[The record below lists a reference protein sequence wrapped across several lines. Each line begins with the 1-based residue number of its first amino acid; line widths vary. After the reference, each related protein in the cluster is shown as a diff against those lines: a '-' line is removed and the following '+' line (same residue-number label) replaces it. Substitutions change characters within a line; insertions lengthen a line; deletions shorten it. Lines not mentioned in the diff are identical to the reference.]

1 MEIDGRGLFMPM
13 ASVSGARSLV
23 ENYAR
28 PAIRQVQQHA
38 RAAKLDLTPSHRHA
52 LCVRT
57 CKRCRRCRG
66 RRLEFVT
73 QDAHSFCE
81 YQLGPLKLHHAEPRS
96 TDKEVVHSHS
106 SPSLETTRCR
116 SRLNTSSVPASDFGN
131 VWRTKSLIHLLVIQ
145 QLFDRI
151 ESRLGIFIALAI
163 AQQLELKPGRR
174 QTLQNAV
181 VQVTSEPNPFSGG
194 RSLFGLALQNLPV
207 ELHSDPRRDKLDQQ
221 QQEITPAAAVQNED
235 PPPAEGSHKR
245 CRPDA
250 ANLKSS
256 DEFLVN
262 DRGL

>member
-1 MEIDGRGLFMPM
+1 MPNRIGNRFCQHEREMSAQFCRNTRILWVYRQRGCTSPQFTELGNNAPQIPAQYKFGSGVRFWQCLAHEI
-13 ASVSGARSLV
+13 
-23 ENYAR
+23 
-28 PAIRQVQQHA
+28 
-38 RAAKLDLTPSHRHA
+38 
-52 LCVRT
+52 
-57 CKRCRRCRG
+57 
-66 RRLEFVT
+66 
-73 QDAHSFCE
+73 
-81 YQLGPLKLHHAEPRS
+81 
-96 TDKEVVHSHS
+96 
-106 SPSLETTRCR
+106 
-116 SRLNTSSVPASDFGN
+116 SDPD
-131 VWRTKSLIHLLVIQ
+131 LLVIQ

-151 ESRLGIFIALAI
+151 ESRLGVFVALAI
-163 AQQLELKPGRR
+163 SQQLELKPGRR

-221 QQEITPAAAVQNED
+221 QQEITPAATVQNED

-262 DRGL
+262 DRRL